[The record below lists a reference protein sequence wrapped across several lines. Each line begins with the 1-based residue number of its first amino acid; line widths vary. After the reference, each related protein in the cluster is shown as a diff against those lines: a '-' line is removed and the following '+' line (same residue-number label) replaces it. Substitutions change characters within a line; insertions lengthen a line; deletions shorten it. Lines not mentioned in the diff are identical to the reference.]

1 MHTLLKPGEKG
12 YLLTNIGRL
21 IYTTF
26 EQKAAAKGYT
36 RSHWNVLAYL
46 EETPG
51 MTQVRLANL
60 MEVEPI
66 TLSRYLD
73 RMEANGWLE
82 RRNDPQDRRV
92 KRLFL
97 TEKAMPELE
106 AIKKLRDEVVVTAV
120 AAVPDEH
127 KALFVSILEGIKKN
141 LMDQQ

>member
-1 MHTLLKPGEKG
+1 
-12 YLLTNIGRL
+12 
-21 IYTTF
+21 
-26 EQKAAAKGYT
+26 
-36 RSHWNVLAYL
+36 L